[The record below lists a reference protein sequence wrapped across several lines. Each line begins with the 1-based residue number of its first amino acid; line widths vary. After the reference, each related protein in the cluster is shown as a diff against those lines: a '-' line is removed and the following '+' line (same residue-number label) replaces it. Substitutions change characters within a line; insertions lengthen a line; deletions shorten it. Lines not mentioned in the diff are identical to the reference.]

1 VTRLL
6 RKYLDPFLS
15 AHGAEVT
22 RHVRQKLHRLAW
34 CHTDMYGG
42 HEWECGSCGAA
53 HHSFNGC
60 RDRACPACAVSNRG
74 PWLQLMQSWMLP
86 IDYYQCVF
94 TTPHALNPVIGTNVA
109 LCYRLHAEAVRE
121 SLGRVAADP
130 TAGVAAR
137 LGMIMVLHTWG
148 QLMLRHIHTH
158 VVLPG
163 GGISLETGQW
173 VTFPPRKFFLNPA
186 VLMET
191 YRDLYLKKLLR
202 RYRAGQ
208 LALPPEL
215 SPLQQDESAFRAWL
229 APLQQQPWVIHC
241 GTPQDTFRQDGAFR
255 YLSNY
260 VTGTAISDARIVKDE
275 HGEVTI
281 RFKDYRD
288 HGVRKTT
295 TMSGVEFVR
304 RFALHI
310 MPPQLRR
317 VRYGGFLGPS
327 ERKAALQL
335 ARTALGVPLSPE
347 SNPSAPTTEQ
357 SRSDLSPADPSAQH
371 APAAT
376 PGGAILDNAGAESDK
391 PVAPQILL
399 SPPSGEAAAAVSTTA
414 TPESP
419 AEDPE
424 ADTNMRCPNC
434 GQQKLRWIQARP
446 AESGWL
452 ISHMTIPRRARERI
466 ARELLAPFT
475 STVPAP
481 QRPPPLAGAT

>member
-1 VTRLL
+1 VKFRTARWF
-6 RKYLDPFLS
+6 RTQRNESFDKS
-15 AHGAEVT
+15 
-22 RHVRQKLHRLAW
+22 K
-34 CHTDMYGG
+34 
-42 HEWECGSCGAA
+42 
-53 HHSFNGC
+53 HSKS
-60 RDRACPACAVSNRG
+60 P
-74 PWLQLMQSWMLP
+74 
-86 IDYYQCVF
+86 
-94 TTPHALNPVIGTNVA
+94 
-109 LCYRLHAEAVRE
+109 
-121 SLGRVAADP
+121 
-130 TAGVAAR
+130 
-137 LGMIMVLHTWG
+137 
-148 QLMLRHIHTH
+148 
-158 VVLPG
+158 
-163 GGISLETGQW
+163 
-173 VTFPPRKFFLNPA
+173 
-186 VLMET
+186 
-191 YRDLYLKKLLR
+191 
-202 RYRAGQ
+202 
-208 LALPPEL
+208 PPEL

-275 HGEVTI
+275 HGEVTM

-288 HGVRKTT
+288 HGVRKLETIP
-295 TMSGVEFVR
+295 GVEFVR

-310 MPPQLRR
+310 MPPQVRR

-376 PGGAILDNAGAESDK
+376 PGGGTLDNAGVESDK

-399 SPPSGEAAAAVSTTA
+399 SPPSGEAAHIGPMQPMPATVATEGAAHAA
-414 TPESP
+414 TIVSP

-446 AESGWL
+446 AESGWV
-452 ISHMTIPRRARERI
+452 ISHMTVPRRARERI

-475 STVPAP
+475 STVPVP